1 MSQNTIRLIGNLTD
15 DPKLVLFASGATV
28 TKMRLASSKRRRVTD
43 DNGKEVW
50 EDVDPLFIDVECWG
64 QLAVNCGASLKK
76 GFPVIVDG
84 SLVTDF
90 WQEGEG
96 NNAVTRSKIMLK
108 ARNVAFDMNH
118 YQLNSARTSNSGHSL
133 DGHDAVPV
141 MDAEAVFER
150 LTGQPPSFADPVDP
164 AEPAEPVAA
173 EAAGGDN
180 ALDGAP
186 DGAPDGTDEARY
198 SAEDLSAAKAPF

>member
-150 LTGQPPSFADPVDP
+150 LTGQPPSFADPV
-164 AEPAEPVAA
+164 EP
-173 EAAGGDN
+173 GDATGEGDS
-180 ALDGAP
+180 ALDSAL
-186 DGAPDGTDEARY
+186 DGTDEARY
-198 SAEDLSAAKAPF
+198 SAEDLRAAKAPF